1 MPPSWSLFL
10 TVWSETCTL
19 VPRWRSFCRALAVL
33 LLFLL
38 AQRSRCRSCCW
49 PFYSLVQLSLCNGPS
64 PRYFLHALET
74 VLGDTANL
82 AVARMDVP
90 SWRSRTTCATRMGCR
105 YSLML
110 PVVTRTLAK
119 CKTREESVRKDKERE
134 IVCGHH
140 LQNHSLFGG
149 CLAVASPV
157 HLLSLSFAPKQVQE
171 VVDFEKLDE
180 YAAAFQGH
188 DVGYCCL
195 GTTKAKAGADGFV
208 RVDHDYVLKSAE
220 LAKAGGCSHFN
231 LESSKGAD
239 KSSGFLY
246 LKVKGQVEADIEPL
260 DFERYS
266 IYRPAVLMVDRQES
280 RPTEWFARKILGP
293 ISSLFPTAMSIPI
306 QFVIKAMVANTLIP
320 TGDKVE
326 ILENKAIYDLG
337 KALEN

>member
-1 MPPSWSLFL
+1 MKLLKNRFSKALGFIALLVAVIAVVLQHLENREPTIYFGMAHDMTKLEENFRQKNKSCFILGASG
-10 TVWSETCTL
+10 ETGQ
-19 VPRWRSFCRALAVL
+19 L
-33 LLFLL
+33 LL
-38 AQRSRCRSCCW
+38 
-49 PFYSLVQLSLCNGPS
+49 
-64 PRYFLHALET
+64 
-74 VLGDTANL
+74 
-82 AVARMDVP
+82 
-90 SWRSRTTCATRMGCR
+90 
-105 YSLML
+105 
-110 PVVTRTLAK
+110 K
-119 CKTREESVRKDKERE
+119 E
-134 IVCGHH
+134 IVERK
-140 LQNHSLFGG
+140 LFSKVTLIGRR
-149 CLAVASPV
+149 
-157 HLLSLSFAPKQVQE
+157 LLTFEDKSYENLVQE

-337 KALEN
+337 KALEK